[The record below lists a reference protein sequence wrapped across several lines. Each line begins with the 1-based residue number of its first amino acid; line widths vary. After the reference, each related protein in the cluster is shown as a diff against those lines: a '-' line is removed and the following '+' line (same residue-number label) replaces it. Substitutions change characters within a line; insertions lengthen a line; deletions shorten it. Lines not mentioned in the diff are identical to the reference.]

1 MLGVFIYT
9 QMYFCVR
16 TPQMVGW
23 SDLVDIHTW
32 STSERN
38 LSVGGAFTWSG
49 TYRLAVAVT
58 VGLGFLL
65 TEANFYPL
73 FPTEWLSFWCGL
85 AYFYFFMVQ
94 VSDFSKT
101 LNF

>member
-1 MLGVFIYT
+1 MLCVFMYT

-16 TPQMVGW
+16 IPQMVGW

-32 STSERN
+32 STSERD

-65 TEANFYPL
+65 TEANFYPFVPHRMAFFLVWVNLLLL
-73 FPTEWLSFWCGL
+73 FHGAGE
-85 AYFYFFMVQ
+85 
-94 VSDFSKT
+94 
-101 LNF
+101 